1 MQSNAASSAAQRA
14 GARGRTTARLSEE
27 GDAVV
32 EDIRAVIEAVLRI
45 GAEKN
50 GTLALRFT
58 ETHSTGDDKFQEFL
72 WTATHADVD
81 VDAADPSQLVGVS
94 GEEVQADVREAV
106 AAVKQV
112 GQLVLSSSAFRAILS
127 DATVILR
134 DLVADAAEVAA
145 DAAQKAADGASTAA
159 DKARSAAKDA
169 RPSEQERK
177 QGAELPSLP
186 SREQARAQAKDI
198 ANRASSGAKDARGRA
213 SEAQKRAKQ
222 YIDEKTPDDAAD
234 KAIERLKETIVKT
247 QKDERYVRL
256 PV

>member
-1 MQSNAASSAAQRA
+1 M
-14 GARGRTTARLSEE
+14 
-27 GDAVV
+27 
-32 EDIRAVIEAVLRI
+32 LRI

-50 GTLALRFT
+50 GAPALCHAAADRAD
-58 ETHSTGDDKFQEFL
+58 DDKFQEFL
-72 WTATHADVD
+72 YTATHADVD

-94 GEEVQADVREAV
+94 GDEVQADVREAV
-106 AAVKQV
+106 AAIKQV
-112 GQLVLSSSAFRAILS
+112 GQLVLSSNAFRGILS

-134 DLVADAAEVAA
+134 DLAADAAEVAA
-145 DAAQKAADGASTAA
+145 DAAQQAADGASTAA

-169 RPSEQERK
+169 RPSEEERK

-186 SREQARAQAKDI
+186 SRDQARAQAKDI

-222 YIDEKTPDDAAD
+222 YIDEKTPTDAAD